1 MIYKNLLESI
11 GNTPVIKIK
20 NLAPSKVNI
29 FVKAEYFNPGG
40 SVKDRL
46 ALSIIEKAE
55 QDGSLKPNQTVVEA
69 TSGNTGIGLAM
80 VCANKGYP
88 CVVTMPDSTS
98 VERRKL
104 MRFLG
109 AKVLLTP
116 ASEGTIAAYNLAKN
130 LADTKDWFYAR
141 QFENEANAEIHE
153 QTTAV
158 EILEDFKD
166 LGLDFWVS
174 GYGTGGT
181 FSGVSRV
188 LKKHSPNTKLII
200 TEPDNAQLINS
211 LIAQKRSEDGAPSDS
226 HEAWNPHPIQ
236 GWTPDFISLVLQ
248 ESIDNDYF
256 DENIPI
262 SGKEGIYWSHQLA
275 TKEGI
280 ITGVSGGST
289 FAVAMKVAEDAPDGA
304 NILCML
310 ADTAERYLSSVLFEE
325 IDSEMNDEEN
335 DLLNSI

>member
-1 MIYKNLLESI
+1 M
-11 GNTPVIKIK
+11 
-20 NLAPSKVNI
+20 
-29 FVKAEYFNPGG
+29 
-40 SVKDRL
+40 
-46 ALSIIEKAE
+46 
-55 QDGSLKPNQTVVEA
+55 
-69 TSGNTGIGLAM
+69 
-80 VCANKGYP
+80 
-88 CVVTMPDSTS
+88 
-98 VERRKL
+98 
-104 MRFLG
+104 
-109 AKVLLTP
+109 
-116 ASEGTIAAYNLAKN
+116 
-130 LADTKDWFYAR
+130 
-141 QFENEANAEIHE
+141 
-153 QTTAV
+153 

-211 LIAQKRSEDGAPSDS
+211 LIVQKRNEDGAPSDS

-248 ESIDNDYF
+248 ESIDNNYF

-310 ADTAERYLSSVLFEE
+310 ADTAERYLSSVLFDE